1 MIACI
6 WLYENTFSIWWEPYG
21 KVSERR
27 RVEEIE
33 NDAKKESGYTSSRN
47 TSLLI
52 TLYQFFAT
60 RGSKCL
66 FLANLKKNC
75 RTCFIFICVR
85 VLGVNP
91 ITCVEI
97 SGKNIKRF
105 PSLLSPSSAT
115 LSSPFCP
122 LFFILPFKVLSAFP
136 DRYAA
141 TISCHVTSFLMRE
154 IFGATGLACREN
166 VSQVNVTTSPRRGL
180 IGFPGFSG
188 IIWKVLE
195 SGLVKHELD

>member
-60 RGSKCL
+60 RGSKYL

-75 RTCFIFICVR
+75 RTCFILICVR

-97 SGKNIKRF
+97 SGNNIKRF
-105 PSLLSPSSAT
+105 PFSSFSLFRHSLQPLLSSLYLTIQSVVCIPRSIRRNN
-115 LSSPFCP
+115 LLPRH
-122 LFFILPFKVLSAFP
+122 ILPDAGNFRRNRIGLS
-136 DRYAA
+136 
-141 TISCHVTSFLMRE
+141 
-154 IFGATGLACREN
+154 
-166 VSQVNVTTSPRRGL
+166 
-180 IGFPGFSG
+180 
-188 IIWKVLE
+188 
-195 SGLVKHELD
+195 